1 MQADWTTAFDFIWT
15 ILLTV
20 YYVPCFPCVL
30 MFITNTS
37 RAYYLL
43 FMIQITSCYKNK
55 YPTIHMHITINN
67 IILYCIILYYIVL
80 YYILLYYIIYYII
93 LHYLLYYIII
103 YFWNIYI
110 YRSETDNESLLQA
123 RTQSAWTWSGLSSRL
138 SWRTLQSGEMGSRY
152 AWNQPIDLH
161 VQRSSYTD
169 PFFGFRIWLEKKH

>member
-1 MQADWTTAFDFIWT
+1 M
-15 ILLTV
+15 
-20 YYVPCFPCVL
+20 PCFPCVL
-30 MFITNTS
+30 MFITNT

-93 LHYLLYYIII
+93 LHYLWYYIILYYIILYYI
-103 YFWNIYI
+103 ILYFWNI

-152 AWNQPIDLH
+152 AWHQPIDLH